1 MDVNTIKE
9 KKKLLQAEI
18 SKEVSILV
26 EAFIAETGI
35 NPISISIDML
45 RCHKLGIGITCIVGE
60 THIQLD
66 I

>member
-45 RCHKLGIGITCIVGE
+45 RCNKIGIGTS
-60 THIQLD
+60 
-66 I
+66 